1 MNEKLK
7 QLAMEC
13 NAWEQVYNPHKFMV
27 DRTFDV
33 EKFADLIV
41 AECLEACS
49 RANEIRHFVPP
60 TQEQVVLSCMREIE
74 HHFGIEE

>member
-1 MNEKLK
+1 MNERLK

-33 EKFADLIV
+33 EKFAELIIKECADV
-41 AECLEACS
+41 ATINQFQYDAVGNYVKKYFYGS
-49 RANEIRHFVPP
+49 
-60 TQEQVVLSCMREIE
+60 
-74 HHFGIEE
+74 

>member
-7 QLAMEC
+7 QLAIEC

-33 EKFADLIV
+33 EKFATRIID
-41 AECLEACS
+41 ECIAICESGTDTQTTSGGA
-49 RANEIRHFVPP
+49 ANMIR
-60 TQEQVVLSCMREIE
+60 QLLLK
-74 HHFGIEE
+74 

>member
-1 MNEKLK
+1 MNERLK

-33 EKFADLIV
+33 EKFATLIID
-41 AECLEACS
+41 ECLAICESGTSTQTTSGGA
-49 RANEIRHFVPP
+49 ANMIRQ
-60 TQEQVVLSCMREIE
+60 TLLK
-74 HHFGIEE
+74 